1 MVSLYYACMRE
12 TEADSNGGC
21 GGGFDT
27 TGSSSG
33 SNDGSGA
40 GSLIFRYYSNARA
53 MFYQPS
59 QN

>member
-27 TGSSSG
+27 VSSSNG
-33 SNDGSGA
+33 SDGDDVC
-40 GSLIFRYYSNARA
+40 
-53 MFYQPS
+53 
-59 QN
+59 